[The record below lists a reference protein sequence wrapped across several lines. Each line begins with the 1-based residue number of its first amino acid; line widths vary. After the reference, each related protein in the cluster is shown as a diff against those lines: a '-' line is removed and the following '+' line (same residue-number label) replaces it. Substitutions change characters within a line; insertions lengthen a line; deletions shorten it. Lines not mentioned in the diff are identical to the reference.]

1 MEYLHSS
8 VVRSLNAERNRRG
21 RQINV
26 AVATTVVCDGGTKQ
40 SGWSQEQCM
49 TILCD
54 DCECVEYAAMC
65 SPTLLHCRRSH
76 PSLCTSFTST
86 LERNF
91 ILRGFAWSDHLV
103 ATLLL
108 DWQVELE
115 LSWKLLFRVQPC
127 ALLVTNSRTV
137 MQFAKFTRT
146 EHHHHTF
153 ITLYPTQPNLSE
165 K

>member
-8 VVRSLNAERNRRG
+8 VIISLNAERNRRG

-26 AVATTVVCDGGTKQ
+26 AVATAVVCDGGTKQ

-54 DCECVEYAAMC
+54 DCECVEYASMC

-127 ALLVTNSRTV
+127 AFFIPTFKDLISNCDAICNIHHDIFVT
-137 MQFAKFTRT
+137 F
-146 EHHHHTF
+146 
-153 ITLYPTQPNLSE
+153 LNLSE